1 MKIFVVSDLHIA
13 ASDALG
19 TFGWNQDDFIATM
32 ETVRKSHAI
41 DKVILNGD
49 TFDLYK
55 SAYKDIAARNRTLI
69 HYLTGIKAVFIKGN
83 HDRALPFGQE
93 YFGVINSKG
102 EKIYIEHG
110 HRGDFI
116 NGTAAGR
123 FVGNI
128 FYKFLK
134 CLVRIPFARALY
146 YAFLEHDEGFKGHG
160 KYNSYKYLRHAVK
173 LHRKYDVVILGHT
186 HKIEVHNTYRRSNH
200 KRYFNSGSCS
210 FGRFQGIVLD
220 TETIEH
226 SMIRFDPTR
235 SQDHAGE
242 ARFASPS
249 LSCRFDPARREYRRS
264 GPGIDIFFL
273 SAVDEIH
280 IYHSQTGKN
289 RKTANHIIYGGTE

>member
-1 MKIFVVSDLHIA
+1 MKILIVSDLHIA
-13 ASDALG
+13 ASDAMG
-19 TFGWNQDDFIATM
+19 TFGWNQDDFIAAM

-41 DKVILNGD
+41 DRVVLNGD

-55 SAYKDIAARNRTLI
+55 SAYKDIAARNRLLV
-69 HYLTGIKAVFIKGN
+69 HYLTSIKAVFIKGN
-83 HDRALPFGQE
+83 HDRTLPFGQE
-93 YFGVINSKG
+93 YFGIINSKG
-102 EKIYIEHG
+102 EKVYIEHG

-123 FVGNI
+123 WVGGM

-134 CLVRIPFARALY
+134 LLVRIPLARALY
-146 YAFLEHDEGFKGHG
+146 YAVLAHDEGFKGHG

-186 HKIEVHNTYRRSNH
+186 HKIEIHNTYRKSSH

-226 SMIRFDPTR
+226 SMIRFDPPQARIMPAMPATR
-235 SQDHAGE
+235 Q
-242 ARFASPS
+242 
-249 LSCRFDPARREYRRS
+249 RRS
-264 GPGIDIFFL
+264 PLVSVRPGVGSGVL
-273 SAVDEIH
+273 VPA
-280 IYHSQTGKN
+280 
-289 RKTANHIIYGGTE
+289 